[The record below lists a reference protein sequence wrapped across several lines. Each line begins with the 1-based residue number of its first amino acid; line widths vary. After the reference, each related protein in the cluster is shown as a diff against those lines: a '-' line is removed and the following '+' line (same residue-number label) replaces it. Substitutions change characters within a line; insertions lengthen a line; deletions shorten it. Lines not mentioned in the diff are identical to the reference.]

1 METLSGHGA
10 SNLTKT
16 IKLTRDMYS
25 FLMKELGVQPR
36 Y

>member
-1 METLSGHGA
+1 METLSGHGV
-10 SNLTKT
+10 SN
-16 IKLTRDMYS
+16 LTRDMYS